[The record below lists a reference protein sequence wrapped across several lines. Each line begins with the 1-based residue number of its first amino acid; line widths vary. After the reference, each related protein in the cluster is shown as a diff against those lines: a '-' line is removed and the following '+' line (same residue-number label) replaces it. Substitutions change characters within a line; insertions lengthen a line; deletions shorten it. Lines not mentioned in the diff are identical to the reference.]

1 MNLSR
6 RALVL
11 GTLLTTAG
19 CHVANRF
26 APRETPD
33 TALATWVGSIAYEG
47 HGFGEM
53 WRPRTITLEF
63 RRIDLT
69 TRRYVKGG
77 EEFQIVRQFDGADS
91 SQPQLEVLRLRP
103 GLYGAWRA
111 TIEWDPALGLP
122 PSVVN
127 TPDMDID
134 IALHGLQVEYP
145 LVDIQVRPGVVTY
158 GGEAVLKVELQR
170 GSIVFQPR
178 WTKIRYDE
186 AAARRLLGPEVSS
199 DTPLTVVPIR

>member
-1 MNLSR
+1 MKLSR
-6 RALVL
+6 RALLL

-111 TIEWDPALGLP
+111 TIDWDSALGLP
-122 PSVVN
+122 PSVQN
-127 TPDMDID
+127 TPDMDIN
-134 IALHGLQVEYP
+134 IVFHGPQIEYP
-145 LVDIQVRPGVVTY
+145 LVDIEVRPGVVTY
-158 GGEAVLKVELQR
+158 GGEAVLYVDLQH
-170 GSIVFQPR
+170 GSIVIQPAFV
-178 WTKIRYDE
+178 KIRYDE
-186 AAARRLLGPEVSS
+186 TSARRLLGPEVSS
-199 DTPLTVVPIR
+199 DTTLTVVPIR